1 MRCHQI
7 TCIAD
12 EKSNNEQQRSGK
24 SHACAEAMAFS
35 MSNGFR
41 HETEECIGCS
51 ALAVIVEPSTSPTA
65 RLAGDV
71 REFK

>member
-1 MRCHQI
+1 MRCLQI

-41 HETEECIGCS
+41 YEMEECIGYS
-51 ALAVIVEPSTSPTA
+51 ALAVIVEPSTSLA
-65 RLAGDV
+65 VRLAGDV
-71 REFK
+71 RKFK